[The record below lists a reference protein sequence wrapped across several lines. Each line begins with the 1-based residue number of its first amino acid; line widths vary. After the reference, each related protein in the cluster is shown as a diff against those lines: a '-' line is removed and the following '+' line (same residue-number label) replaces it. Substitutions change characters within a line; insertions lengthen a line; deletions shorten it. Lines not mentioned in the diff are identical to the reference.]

1 MSAFS
6 TFDIAGSA
14 LGTSQFWLDT
24 IGHNLANLN
33 TVRPGDEEPFRAH
46 MVVAQEIRGLNASQG
61 RGVAVTAVVEQ
72 GGDAPRI
79 FDPENPMA
87 DEDGYVVH
95 PVVDLGGQMTD
106 LIIAQRSYQA
116 NLQVVSEAREAYQS
130 ALRIGRG

>member
-1 MSAFS
+1 MGAFS
-6 TFDIAGSA
+6 TFDIAGSG

-33 TVRPGDEEPFRAH
+33 TVRPGDQEPFRAH

-72 GGDAPRI
+72 GGDAPRTY
-79 FDPENPMA
+79 DPENPLA
-87 DEDGYVVH
+87 DDDGYVVH

-106 LIIAQRSYQA
+106 LILAQRSYQA
-116 NLQVVSEAREAYQS
+116 NLQVISEAREAYQS

>member
-14 LGTSQFWLDT
+14 LGTSQFFLDT
-24 IGHNLANLN
+24 IAHNLANLN
-33 TVRPGDEEPFRAH
+33 TVRPGDEQPFRAH
-46 MVVAQEIRGLNASQG
+46 MVVAQEIRGLHAPQG
-61 RGVAVTAVVEQ
+61 RGIAVTAVVEQ
-72 GGDAPRI
+72 QGAGTRV

-87 DEDGYVVH
+87 DDAGYVVH
-95 PVVDLGGQMTD
+95 PVVDLGGQMAD
-106 LIIAQRSYQA
+106 LIVAQRSYQA